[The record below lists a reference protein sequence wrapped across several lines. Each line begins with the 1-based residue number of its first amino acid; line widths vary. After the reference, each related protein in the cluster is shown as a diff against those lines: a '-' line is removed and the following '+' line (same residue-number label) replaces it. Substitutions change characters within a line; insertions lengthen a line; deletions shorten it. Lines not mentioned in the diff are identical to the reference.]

1 MGALLYVLI
10 GYIFVLSLCFVIGGV
25 IGSYIGGL
33 ISTDVASISSIIG
46 GVTCAVHGFK
56 WFRENMFG

>member
-10 GYIFVLSLCFVIGGV
+10 GYIVVFSFCLVIGGT
-25 IGSYIGGL
+25 IGGYL
-33 ISTDVASISSIIG
+33 GGFINANIASIGSIIG
-46 GVTCAVHGFK
+46 GIACVIHGLK